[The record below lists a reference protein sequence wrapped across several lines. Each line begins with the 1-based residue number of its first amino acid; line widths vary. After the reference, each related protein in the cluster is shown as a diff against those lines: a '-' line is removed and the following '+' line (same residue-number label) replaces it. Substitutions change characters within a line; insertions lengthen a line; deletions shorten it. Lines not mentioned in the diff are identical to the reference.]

1 MEEQVSVSKENGAF
15 VFHKSGKSLLRIG
28 EEECNTH
35 EQLLARA
42 NELRAQAWATAAI
55 VGEFT
60 QLAGD
65 YDSEL

>member
-42 NELRAQAWATAAI
+42 NELRAQAWPPRR
-55 VGEFT
+55 
-60 QLAGD
+60 
-65 YDSEL
+65 